1 MIEGRPV
8 ASEALTLSFDQF
20 EGAGHKLEN
29 EWLLNLPGEIGT
41 TVNFEAGNLR
51 MRVTAFQPRPVT
63 ACSAAHEIEWPSN
76 SARALRYQG
85 GSR

>member
-1 MIEGRPV
+1 MAAARGQQLLFGETPISRFPRPMIEGRPV

-41 TVNFEAGNLR
+41 TVNFPKPGTYELC
-51 MRVTAFQPRPVT
+51 VTAFQTPGR
-63 ACSAAHEIEWPSN
+63 
-76 SARALRYQG
+76 
-85 GSR
+85 